1 MHSPFTALSDY
12 WQTERVYFVFC
23 CICIAPLS
31 CAARAVGSIEFAHLH
46 QSAHFWLI
54 LSLSLFPPSFRS
66 IHRTE
71 SVICFA
77 IAVTMTLETLCVW
90 LTLPHCVFNW
100 FFLVCRHA
108 GNFFIFFFFSS
119 FLLLSA
125 CLTDY
130 CRHFLF
136 DAAVPCYWI
145 FTLGKRGES
154 RRRHHLPSPL
164 LLSVCFHSIYSHTH
178 RGIIMCR
185 LICIWLQLPTIVFVC
200 VCMYLFAKRRLPARL
215 GNAMPNSNITQQ
227 PFCSLSLSFF
237 LATSN
242 DDFVGQLDSSSGIVL
257 MTCFRIYE
265 IFSFYKEAKDWRSS
279 GHLYIVAQRGFRLP
293 LNSCITHIF
302 RFSFFGRFS
311 LQQHFI
317 EYEYASLEQ

>member
-164 LLSVCFHSIYSHTH
+164 LLSVCFSLNLFTHT
-178 RGIIMCR
+178 
-185 LICIWLQLPTIVFVC
+185 
-200 VCMYLFAKRRLPARL
+200 
-215 GNAMPNSNITQQ
+215 
-227 PFCSLSLSFF
+227 
-237 LATSN
+237 
-242 DDFVGQLDSSSGIVL
+242 
-257 MTCFRIYE
+257 
-265 IFSFYKEAKDWRSS
+265 
-279 GHLYIVAQRGFRLP
+279 
-293 LNSCITHIF
+293 
-302 RFSFFGRFS
+302 
-311 LQQHFI
+311 
-317 EYEYASLEQ
+317 

>member
-108 GNFFIFFFFSS
+108 GDFFIFFLLLFPSAVCLS
-119 FLLLSA
+119 NRLLSA
-125 CLTDY
+125 LSFWCS
-130 CRHFLF
+130 C
-136 DAAVPCYWI
+136 A
-145 FTLGKRGES
+145 
-154 RRRHHLPSPL
+154 L
-164 LLSVCFHSIYSHTH
+164 LLNIYFGKEGRISPTPSSPFPFATVC
-178 RGIIMCR
+178 
-185 LICIWLQLPTIVFVC
+185 L
-200 VCMYLFAKRRLPARL
+200 
-215 GNAMPNSNITQQ
+215 
-227 PFCSLSLSFF
+227 
-237 LATSN
+237 
-242 DDFVGQLDSSSGIVL
+242 
-257 MTCFRIYE
+257 
-265 IFSFYKEAKDWRSS
+265 
-279 GHLYIVAQRGFRLP
+279 
-293 LNSCITHIF
+293 
-302 RFSFFGRFS
+302 FS
-311 LQQHFI
+311 LNLFTHT
-317 EYEYASLEQ
+317 